1 MDVVEALFARRSVRA
16 FLPDLVDSGMVESIA
31 REALLSP
38 SNSNLQPW
46 HVWLVSGAR
55 LERLRAATAARST
68 IPPRFDERAYPVY
81 PDPLEEP
88 YASRRFQCGERQ
100 YAAMGIGRDDA
111 DGRLTYVYR
120 NHQAFGAPM
129 VLFLF
134 IDKAAGPSQ
143 WADLGIYLQSV
154 MLLLTEAGLGS
165 CAQISWT
172 AMHETV
178 REVLEVPDDLILYC
192 GLSIGLEDPDHPI
205 NAVMADR
212 ADPAE
217 LLHIL
222 RD

>member
-1 MDVVEALFARRSVRA
+1 MDVREAMARRRSVRA
-16 FLPDLVDSGMVESIA
+16 FLPGPIDMGQVEEIVRA
-31 REALLSP
+31 ALTAP
-38 SNSNLQPW
+38 SNSNIQPW

-55 LERLRAATAARST
+55 LEQLRAATAARSYF
-68 IPPRFDERAYPVY
+68 PPAFDERQYAVY
-81 PDPLEEP
+81 PDPLDEP
-88 YASRRFQCGERQ
+88 YAARRFHCGERQ
-100 YAAMGIGRDDA
+100 YGAMGLAREDH
-111 DGRLTYVYR
+111 DGRLAYVYR
-120 NHQAFGAPM
+120 NHQAFGAPA

-154 MLLLTEAGLGS
+154 MLLLTEAGLAS

-178 REVLEVPDDLILYC
+178 RDVLDAPNNLVLYC
-192 GLSIGLEDPDHPI
+192 GLSIGREDSGHPANRVI
-205 NAVMADR
+205 ADR

-217 LLHIL
+217 LFHIL